1 MFLYRD
7 IEGYEMNTPEQV
19 RQQFEAEGISI
30 KEWARSKG
38 YTPRL
43 VYAVINGSVQCK
55 RGKSH
60 KIAVE
65 LGLKAVPEKR
75 FLTERA

>member
-1 MFLYRD
+1 
-7 IEGYEMNTPEQV
+7 MNTQEQV

-30 KEWARSKG
+30 KEWATARG
-38 YTPRL
+38 YQPRL
-43 VYAVINGSVQCK
+43 VYAVLHGTVQCK

-65 LGLKAVPEKR
+65 LGLKATPNAK
-75 FLTERA
+75 LMPERA